1 VRCSAEKKRQRK
13 EGLIMRKIMLLVVV
27 LLMATSALARVDI
40 YATADGN
47 EVTVYYN
54 ATAGAP
60 RAFALDINV
69 PADVNIDTYSGANSD
84 YWVYPGSIDIN
95 ESGVIESY
103 GSPIASPTFP
113 GTLTGLGSSGITV
126 EMGSLYPEGDPAPD
140 SNGVLLKFKVSDGG
154 CVNIDENTIRGG
166 IVMENPATGA
176 DPNISGVCVELGI
189 CDHCGDFTNNAG
201 TGAPDGVV
209 NIGDL
214 NALLTQIAIQYPAF
228 DPTGIYL
235 LDLSGKPVEWEAC
248 ADVANTSGQTGAGKP
263 DGVVDIGDV
272 NAYLTQVAILYPA
285 FDPTGFYVLPDFPAC
300 DGP

>member
-1 VRCSAEKKRQRK
+1 MK
-13 EGLIMRKIMLLVVV
+13 KIMLLVVV

-69 PADVNIDTYSGANSD
+69 PADVNIDSYSGANSD

-95 ESGVIESY
+95 ESGVIEGY

-113 GTLTGLGSSGITV
+113 GTLNGLGSSGITV
-126 EMGSLYPEGDPAPD
+126 EMGSLYPQGDPSPD
-140 SNGVLLKFKVSDGG
+140 SNGVLLKFRVGGSG
-154 CVNIDENTIRGG
+154 CVNIEENTIRGG

-176 DPNISGVCVELGI
+176 DPNISGVCVEADN
-189 CDHCGDFTNNAG
+189 CPHCGDIVDTSSVG
-201 TGAPDGVV
+201 PRDQVV

-214 NALLTQIAIQYPAF
+214 NALLTLIAIQYPAF
-228 DPTGIYL
+228 DLTGIYL
-235 LDLSGKPVEWEAC
+235 LDMSGKPAHWVDC
-248 ADVANTSGQTGAGKP
+248 ADVADTSSVGPP
-263 DGVVDIGDV
+263 DGVVNIGDV
-272 NAYLTQVAILYPA
+272 NAYLTQIAILYPA
-285 FDPTGFYVLPDFPAC
+285 FDLTGIYLLPDFPAC